1 MDFYISI
8 YTLNKLDNTITN
20 YKKKI
25 LKDFHSINNLSIDY
39 ETFEK
44 QILERK
50 INKPIVRKYLDK
62 NKCHA
67 YVWKKN
73 FGKVQCINNH
83 SINNFCKQHYIKQN
97 YGIINF
103 TE

>member
-8 YTLNKLDNTITN
+8 YTLNKLDNTLQN

-25 LKDFHSINNLSIDY
+25 LKDFHFINNLSINYD
-39 ETFEK
+39 TFEK
-44 QILERK
+44 NILERK
-50 INKPIVRKYLDK
+50 INKPIIKQLDYNY

-67 YVWKKN
+67 YIWKKN
-73 FGKVQCINNH
+73 YGKIQCSNNH
-83 SINNFCKQHYIKQN
+83 SIDNFCKKHHLKQN

-103 TE
+103 

>member
-8 YTLNKLDNTITN
+8 YTLNKLDNTLQN

-25 LKDFHSINNLSIDY
+25 LKNFHSINNLSIDY

-44 QILERK
+44 KILERK
-50 INKPIVRKYLDK
+50 INKPIVKQLDY

-67 YVWKKN
+67 YIWKKN
-73 FGKVQCINNH
+73 YGKIQCTNNH
-83 SINNFCKQHYIKQN
+83 SINKFCKKHNLKQN

-103 TE
+103 

>member
-8 YTLNKLDNTITN
+8 FTLNKLDNTLIN

-25 LKDFHSINNLSIDY
+25 LKDFHSINKLSIDY
-39 ETFEK
+39 ELFETN
-44 QILERK
+44 ILERK
-50 INKPIVRKYLDK
+50 NKKTIVKKLEK

-67 YVWKKN
+67 YIWKKN
-73 FGKVQCINNH
+73 YGKIQCTNNH
-83 SINNFCKQHYIKQN
+83 SINKFCKKHNLKQN

-103 TE
+103 